1 MEHFPN
7 NFVRGKNVYFAC
19 FEVEKRKKQEKKGC
33 FCATECVLFMI
44 VSLANHFQKYSY
56 LPGTGDTVISK
67 AVPPG
72 RDSSI
77 ALRLS

>member
-33 FCATECVLFMI
+33 FCATECVLFKI
-44 VSLANHFQKYSY
+44 VSLANHFQ
-56 LPGTGDTVISK
+56 
-67 AVPPG
+67 
-72 RDSSI
+72 
-77 ALRLS
+77 